1 MTSELS
7 AAEGFMI
14 KSVLVAGLFLS
25 APLTRSDAG
34 PPSSLEVLIALSATS
49 HDWDGWKVDALRAL
63 DFKIDGNGSGNLRVV
78 AVTIDRGALLAE
90 LPMLQENGALSKS
103 ITKEEVARQ
112 PASYT
117 NALSLLLTSYAV
129 RNLYGAHPELGR
141 THWKVSLKGPADAGG
156 QEAREMYSFAFDQSL
171 YENTVWDQ
179 LPFTEFPRIAETFSY
194 NLRFTLDMSREVSG
208 SIDDD

>member
-1 MTSELS
+1 MKSELS

-25 APLTRSDAG
+25 APLTRSWAG
-34 PPSSLEVLIALSATS
+34 QPSPPAVLTALNATS
-49 HDWDGWKVDALRAL
+49 HDGDGWKTDALRAL
-63 DFKIDGNGSGNLRVV
+63 DLEIDGTASEIRRSV
-78 AVTIDRGALLAE
+78 AVTIDGGAMLAKLPLL
-90 LPMLQENGALSKS
+90 QKHGALSES
-103 ITKEEVARQ
+103 ITDEEVARQ

-156 QEAREMYSFAFDQSL
+156 QEAREIYSFAFDQSL
-171 YENTVWDQ
+171 YESTVWDQ
-179 LPFTEFPRIAETFSY
+179 LPFTEFPRTAETFSY